1 MELYHAP
8 TAKSSWPPHPP
19 ADCTLT
25 FHCSQIAHAIL
36 WNLYHHA
43 LPQYIT
49 NHCSINPIHFIL
61 PITFLFF
68 WPPQSTAGS
77 GLRQEK
83 LTPLLRSAL
92 ACARFLL
99 FSLRVKKT
107 NC

>member
-1 MELYHAP
+1 MPCLNALQ
-8 TAKSSWPPHPP
+8 T
-19 ADCTLT
+19 
-25 FHCSQIAHAIL
+25 IAEST
-36 WNLYHHA
+36 
-43 LPQYIT
+43 Q
-49 NHCSINPIHFIL
+49 SISFF

-99 FSLRVKKT
+99 FSLRVKKI